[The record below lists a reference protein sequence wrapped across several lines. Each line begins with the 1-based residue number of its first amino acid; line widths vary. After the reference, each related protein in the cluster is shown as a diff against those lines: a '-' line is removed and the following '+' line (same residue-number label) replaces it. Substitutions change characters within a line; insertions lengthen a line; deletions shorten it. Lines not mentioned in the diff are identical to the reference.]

1 MAFKLGFVIIALI
14 TAVGLYD
21 ITRLDS
27 GAQCFAKAEA
37 INRGRITPFQRI

>member
-27 GAQCFAKAEA
+27 GA
-37 INRGRITPFQRI
+37 GRNVSQKPKQ